1 MNVLIYT
8 SSLIIFILLIKNLKP
23 IFIKIYK
30 NSIFKLIFLFGLYL
44 FGNNDITMTL
54 LLSIYYIYLGQII
67 QEIELL
73 KNI

>member
-1 MNVLIYT
+1 MNVLIYI
-8 SSLIIFILLIKNLKP
+8 SSLTIFILLIKNLKP
-23 IFIKIYK
+23 MFIKIYK